1 MYNSGTNRKL
11 SLKPRP
17 GQFVINELPWLILCP
32 IGILYGGMEG
42 NPLANLVSAASLLL
56 MLLLIY
62 RYVYLRRIRYY
73 IGDEQLICEHG
84 IFHRTVNYMELY
96 RIVDFYEHQNFM
108 QQLLSLKSV
117 TIFSMDKQTPRLEL
131 QGITNSKDV
140 VSIIRAGVEFNK
152 QRKGIYE
159 ITNR

>member
-1 MYNSGTNRKL
+1 MYNSATHRKL
-11 SLKPRP
+11 ALKPRP

-32 IGILYGGMEG
+32 LGILYGGMEG
-42 NPLANLVSAASLLL
+42 SPLANMVAAASLLL
-56 MLLLIY
+56 LLLLIY

-108 QQLLSLKSV
+108 QQLFSLKSV

-152 QRKGIYE
+152 QRKGVYE

>member
-108 QQLLSLKSV
+108 QQDRKSV
-117 TIFSMDKQTPRLEL
+117 
-131 QGITNSKDV
+131 V
-140 VSIIRAGVEFNK
+140 
-152 QRKGIYE
+152 
-159 ITNR
+159 

>member
-1 MYNSGTNRKL
+1 MNNSANKRTL

-17 GQFVINELPWLILCP
+17 EQFFINELPWLILCP
-32 IGILYGGMEG
+32 MGMLAGGVDEL
-42 NPLANLVSAASLLL
+42 PFASLLSAASCLLL
-56 MLLLIY
+56 LVLVY

-73 IGDEQLICEHG
+73 IGEEQLICEHG

-96 RIVDFYEHQNFM
+96 RIVDFYEHQTFM
-108 QQLLSLKSV
+108 QQLFSLKSV

-140 VSIIRAGVEFNK
+140 VSIIRAGVESNK
-152 QRKGIYE
+152 QRKGVYE

>member
-152 QRKGIYE
+152 QRKGVYE

>member
-11 SLKPRP
+11 SLNPRP

-42 NPLANLVSAASLLL
+42 NPLANIVSAASLLL

-131 QGITNSKDV
+131 QGITKSKDV

-152 QRKGIYE
+152 QRKGVYE